1 MPVFGETVTATAS
14 TTTGSTEMEA
24 EPCFVGSATL
34 VAVTV
39 NVPVFFGARYTPVL
53 LT

>member
-1 MPVFGETVTATAS
+1 MSPTVRV
-14 TTTGSTEMEA
+14 A
-24 EPCFVGSATL
+24 ESDFVGSATL

-39 NVPVFFGARYTPVL
+39 NVPAFFGARYTPVP